1 MQILDNICMTVKP
14 HKFGMISFESPVS
27 SLFVHV
33 KILLHVLETHYILL
47 PLGGTIRLPIR
58 QCSRGERVGVGGRRE
73 AHTYL
78 TLRQSYN
85 LLIVWEP
92 PLLLSFNRFVRGK
105 AGACC

>member
-1 MQILDNICMTVKP
+1 M
-14 HKFGMISFESPVS
+14 
-27 SLFVHV
+27 
-33 KILLHVLETHYILL
+33 
-47 PLGGTIRLPIR
+47 RLPIR
-58 QCSRGERVGVGGRRE
+58 TCINGEWMGVGGKRE

-92 PLLLSFNRFVRGK
+92 PLLLSFNRFVLGK

>member
-1 MQILDNICMTVKP
+1 M
-14 HKFGMISFESPVS
+14 
-27 SLFVHV
+27 
-33 KILLHVLETHYILL
+33 LLHVLEKHYELL

-58 QCSRGERVGVGGRRE
+58 TCINGEWMGVGGKRE

-92 PLLLSFNRFVRGK
+92 PLLLSFNRFVWGK